1 MSTMSNLGR
10 GLSKKIGPLK
20 AWQWGLIAGGGVL
33 VFTILKKN
41 GLSVTGKSAEEV
53 EQSSAG
59 LYDAGTSVSGTGT
72 SAGGGDNGGAPQP
85 IQITITPA
93 EPADNSEDEQR
104 ISDLEK
110 RLAAQKERER
120 IRVSAW
126 KNWGQKWKT
135 QAAKNARRKATSTKQ
150 KKAQTSTKR
159 KAKPAT
165 PGGKVRPTVQ
175 RPRTRPE
182 LHPRKPSTSAKR
194 SGGTRTIARTTAQKK
209 VLKPRTV
216 PAKRKK

>member
-1 MSTMSNLGR
+1 MSTMSNLGK

-20 AWQWGLIAGGGVL
+20 AWQWGMIAGGGIL

-72 SAGGGDNGGAPQP
+72 SGGGSDNGTAPQP

-93 EPADNSEDEQR
+93 EPDDSENKQR

-110 RLAAQKERER
+110 QLAAQKERER
-120 IRVSAW
+120 TRVSAW

-135 QAAKNARRKATSTKQ
+135 QAAKNARRKAVTPKQ
-150 KKAQTSTKR
+150 KKAQTTTKR
-159 KAKPAT
+159 KAKLAT

-194 SGGTRTIARTTAQKK
+194 SGGTRTIARTVAQKK